1 MMTHNTSTCTWCN
14 GEMDAALAHDAVVR
28 VVGRPEK
35 ANFAPAGSSG
45 QATADFPKPTEIAH
59 FAKRKRPASRKY
71 VVAEDNGVTKAVQ
84 QAVDDGCINAGP
96 DDNQWDWRKPIVL
109 ASWGTREHS
118 PATPQVLPNIETA
131 VPGGGGG
138 WPPNNLASLVQNT
151 GWYQKIA
158 EAMFKYGGWNPG
170 VHEFKVTV
178 RSDGNYIEGTL
189 KIHAVGEKLWTPSGA
204 AGAVVVD
211 EPWHTTLPNEL
222 AIAMQTFA
230 PRREI
235 DGFVFDY
242 YNDDHDPLAGRAI
255 LMLWDDPRGWFHGR
269 VSRRERAGALKPGM
283 KRLRE
288 CNQFMT
294 WRILFA
300 RDARWDKSSPQ
311 DRTIAVDLPHSR
323 RGPGDEQSDRG
334 QWVLLSQV
342 WIDGQR
348 IDRYIGNP
356 L

>member
-131 VPGGGGG
+131 VPGVGGV
-138 WPPNNLASLVQNT
+138 ASEQL
-151 GWYQKIA
+151 GIA
-158 EAMFKYGGWNPG
+158 RSKHWMVPEDC
-170 VHEFKVTV
+170 
-178 RSDGNYIEGTL
+178 RSDVQVWGME
-189 KIHAVGEKLWTPSGA
+189 
-204 AGAVVVD
+204 
-211 EPWHTTLPNEL
+211 
-222 AIAMQTFA
+222 
-230 PRREI
+230 
-235 DGFVFDY
+235 
-242 YNDDHDPLAGRAI
+242 
-255 LMLWDDPRGWFHGR
+255 
-269 VSRRERAGALKPGM
+269 SRRTR
-283 KRLRE
+283 
-288 CNQFMT
+288 
-294 WRILFA
+294 
-300 RDARWDKSSPQ
+300 
-311 DRTIAVDLPHSR
+311 V
-323 RGPGDEQSDRG
+323 
-334 QWVLLSQV
+334 
-342 WIDGQR
+342 
-348 IDRYIGNP
+348 
-356 L
+356 

>member
-138 WPPNNLASLVQNT
+138 LRTTWHRSFKTLDGTRRLQKRCSSMGDGIQAYTSL
-151 GWYQKIA
+151 K
-158 EAMFKYGGWNPG
+158 
-170 VHEFKVTV
+170 
-178 RSDGNYIEGTL
+178 
-189 KIHAVGEKLWTPSGA
+189 
-204 AGAVVVD
+204 
-211 EPWHTTLPNEL
+211 
-222 AIAMQTFA
+222 
-230 PRREI
+230 
-235 DGFVFDY
+235 
-242 YNDDHDPLAGRAI
+242 
-255 LMLWDDPRGWFHGR
+255 
-269 VSRRERAGALKPGM
+269 
-283 KRLRE
+283 
-288 CNQFMT
+288 
-294 WRILFA
+294 
-300 RDARWDKSSPQ
+300 
-311 DRTIAVDLPHSR
+311 
-323 RGPGDEQSDRG
+323 
-334 QWVLLSQV
+334 
-342 WIDGQR
+342 
-348 IDRYIGNP
+348 
-356 L
+356 

>member
-131 VPGGGGG
+131 VPGRGGG
-138 WPPNNLASLVQNT
+138 PPPASEQL
-151 GWYQKIA
+151 GIA
-158 EAMFKYGGWNPG
+158 RSKHWMVPEDC
-170 VHEFKVTV
+170 
-178 RSDGNYIEGTL
+178 RSDVQVWGME
-189 KIHAVGEKLWTPSGA
+189 
-204 AGAVVVD
+204 
-211 EPWHTTLPNEL
+211 
-222 AIAMQTFA
+222 
-230 PRREI
+230 
-235 DGFVFDY
+235 
-242 YNDDHDPLAGRAI
+242 
-255 LMLWDDPRGWFHGR
+255 
-269 VSRRERAGALKPGM
+269 SRRTR
-283 KRLRE
+283 
-288 CNQFMT
+288 
-294 WRILFA
+294 
-300 RDARWDKSSPQ
+300 
-311 DRTIAVDLPHSR
+311 V
-323 RGPGDEQSDRG
+323 
-334 QWVLLSQV
+334 
-342 WIDGQR
+342 
-348 IDRYIGNP
+348 
-356 L
+356 